1 MTDLAALLARVEGA
15 SGPEYALD
23 REIGLTLGGWSA
35 YVDPKWGDM
44 INGGD
49 GTFPDSAGAIYASFT
64 GSLDAAVA
72 LAEQVLPGW
81 WWGIG
86 RYGPDGP
93 IAKLAPSEA
102 RGRLTTCSGRSSA
115 REPPP
120 RSPSSPR
127 SSGRRWERRGERL
140 C

>member
-49 GTFPDSAGAIYASFT
+49 GTFPDSAGAIYTSFT
-64 GSLDAAVA
+64 ESLDAAVA

-102 RGRLTTCSGRSSA
+102 GEADDMQRSIICKGA
-115 REPPP
+115 TPALALVAAIIRAKM
-120 RSPSSPR
+120 
-127 SSGRRWERRGERL
+127 GEAG
-140 C
+140 